1 MIWRI
6 LLGLVVV
13 LILAFV
19 GFYAWTWRGAMPAL
33 AAAPATSSFPPAEIK
48 RGGQLAS
55 VGNCTACHTVPG
67 GKPYAGGLPIA
78 TPFGTIYATNI
89 TPDTETGI
97 GAWQEDAF
105 RRAMREGVGRKGTHF
120 YPAFPYDH
128 FTLTNDNDI
137 SAIYAFL
144 MTREPVRQEN
154 TPPQIA
160 FPLNWRLFAA
170 AWQMLFLHQGPYQPD
185 TARNAEWN
193 RGAYLVEGLAH
204 CGACHTPRNAL
215 GAEEK
220 GKRFG
225 GGVAENWTATA
236 LNESSPAPVPWTE
249 EQLYAYLRTGFA
261 DQHGYAAGPM
271 QPVVASLQHIP
282 EADVRAI
289 AAYLASFEG
298 PRNQA
303 ARQKQAKTGLSFA
316 QERVFKVPAVEG
328 GNATT
333 GTGGGQSN
341 SEGAIIFAGA
351 CATCHHEGGRLPVS
365 RPIPLALSSTVNDA
379 SPTNFVRIVL
389 EGIHPPAGAGGPIMP
404 GFAGALTNQQ
414 IVALANF
421 VRQQFSQK
429 PAWQNIDKALSNG
442 SQQQATAGGAQ

>member
-6 LLGLVVV
+6 LLGLLIV

-19 GFYAWTWRGAMPAL
+19 GFYAWTWRGVMPAL
-33 AAAPATSSFPPAEIK
+33 AAAPSANSFPPDEVQ
-48 RGGQLAS
+48 RGAQLAS
-55 VGNCTACHTVPG
+55 AGNCTACHTTPG

-97 GAWQEDAF
+97 GTWSEDAF
-105 RRAMREGVGRKGTHF
+105 RRAMREGVGREGTHF

-137 SAIYAFL
+137 AAIYAFL
-144 MTREPVRQEN
+144 MTREPVRQQN

-160 FPLNWRLFAA
+160 FPLNWRFFAA
-170 AWQMLFLHQGPYQPD
+170 AWQALFLRQGPYQPD

-220 GKRFG
+220 GKRFA
-225 GGVAENWTATA
+225 GGVAEDWVATA
-236 LNESSPAPVPWTE
+236 LNESSPAPVPWTQ

-271 QPVVASLQHIP
+271 QPVIESLQRIP

-289 AAYLASFEG
+289 ATYLASFEG
-298 PRNQA
+298 PRDEA
-303 ARQKQAKTGLSFA
+303 AREKADEGC
-316 QERVFKVPAVEG
+316 AVVRT
-328 GNATT
+328 TT
-333 GTGGGQSN
+333 GAQGPGTRRREYDERAGQPVQFRRRHHLRGRLRDLS
-341 SEGAIIFAGA
+341 SES
-351 CATCHHEGGRLPVS
+351 GRLPVS
-365 RPIPLALSSTVNDA
+365 RPIPLALELDRERCLA
-379 SPTNFVRIVL
+379 DQFRARRL
-389 EGIHPPAGAGGPIMP
+389 DGIHPPAGAPGPIMP
-404 GFAGALTNQQ
+404 GFAGALTDQQ

-421 VRQQFSQK
+421 VRQQFSQN
-429 PAWQNIDKALSNG
+429 PAWQNLTKR
-442 SQQQATAGGAQ
+442 